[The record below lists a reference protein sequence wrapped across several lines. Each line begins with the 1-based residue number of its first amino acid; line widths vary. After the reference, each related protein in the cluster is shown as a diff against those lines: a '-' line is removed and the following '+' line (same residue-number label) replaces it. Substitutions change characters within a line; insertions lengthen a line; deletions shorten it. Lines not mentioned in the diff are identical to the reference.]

1 MDRHTN
7 RQIDKGSRRIL
18 EADRETQRDRAGGY
32 YYKIQNRNSWKFIHP
47 TVCPFISWNGDGD
60 VGGKQN
66 DSSEHLT
73 DVSFNR
79 NVMVMVMAMALV
91 MVMVT
96 VAMVMFDSND
106 DSSHATA
113 SAASNGNCY

>member
-1 MDRHTN
+1 MDRHTD
-7 RQIDKGSRRIL
+7 RQIDKGSRSIL
-18 EADRETQRDRAGGY
+18 EADRETQRDRTGRY

-79 NVMVMVMAMALV
+79 NVMVMAMALV